1 MNYTHNNADFVYHL
15 LTPMTI
21 TKNKSPEHPEH
32 LQRT

>member
-21 TKNKSPEHPEH
+21 TKNKSPEH